1 MFWTRLDFKF
11 RDRLVKEGRERESE
25 VRSFTEDPRV
35 MIYTIP
41 NCSQG
46 NEEEAAIFL
55 NASKE
60 FMDRFR
66 NIGRTFDMLS
76 TGWTAE
82 DIMFLFWKKSF
93 IELILAV
100 HKNEILPHDS

>member
-1 MFWTRLDFKF
+1 M
-11 RDRLVKEGRERESE
+11 VKECRERKSK

-35 MIYTIP
+35 MIDTIP

-46 NEEEAAIFL
+46 NEEEAVIFL

-66 NIGRTFDMLS
+66 NTGHKFDLWS
-76 TGWTAE
+76 CKLAE